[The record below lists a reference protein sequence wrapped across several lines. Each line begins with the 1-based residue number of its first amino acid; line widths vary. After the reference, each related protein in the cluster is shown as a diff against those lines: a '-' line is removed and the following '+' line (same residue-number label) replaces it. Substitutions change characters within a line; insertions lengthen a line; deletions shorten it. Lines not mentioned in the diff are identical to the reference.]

1 MQEKRNDQPREVVG
15 LPYSQGDQEEENNS
29 RPATDVFNNC
39 ESSQEPE
46 DRQNAAEME
55 GQNSPSDSVPLAQ
68 RLLKASKGP
77 MVPKCSA
84 SGTISQAVSETT
96 SQNQLKKRAP
106 DQPLDKDTKA
116 RSLFEVFICQYIYV
130 SFVCMSS
137 DEIET
142 MYVCRSLP

>member
-1 MQEKRNDQPREVVG
+1 MQEKGSDQPGNEVG
-15 LPYSQGDQEEENNS
+15 LQYSQGVPEEENNS
-29 RPATDVFNNC
+29 GQENPLFDC
-39 ESSQEPE
+39 QSSQEPE

-77 MVPKCSA
+77 TVPKCSA
-84 SGTISQAVSETT
+84 SGTISQAVSEPT